1 MEGSAAVDD
10 EEEEGLMMGWEGPD
24 EVDGTICFVESSIY
38 EICNRLTKKCT
49 VILYLYKL

>member
-1 MEGSAAVDD
+1 MEGSAAVED

-38 EICNRLTKKCT
+38 EICIRLTKSLPI
-49 VILYLYKL
+49 ILYLYKL